1 MRRNLTCIG
10 INRGVIGVI
19 NEEGNVETY
28 CLRGIRKLNMAEQ
41 THALELGLISPQALS
56 LKELPSNISVIF
68 EHPGMRGRV
77 SFDKKLLYR

>member
-10 INRGVIGVI
+10 INMGIIGVI

-28 CLRGIRKLNMAEQ
+28 CLRGLRKLNMAEQ
-41 THALELGLISPQALS
+41 THAIELGLISPQALS
-56 LKELPSNISVIF
+56 LKELPANISVIF
-68 EHPGMRGRV
+68 EHPGMRARV